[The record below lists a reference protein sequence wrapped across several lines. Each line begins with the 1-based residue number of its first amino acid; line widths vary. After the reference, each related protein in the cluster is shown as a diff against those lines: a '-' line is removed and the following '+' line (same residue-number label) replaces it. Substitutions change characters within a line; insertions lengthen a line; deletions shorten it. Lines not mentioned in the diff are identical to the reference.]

1 MDQLN
6 VQLWVKMEPFLVGV
20 LQLPPPSKFSMH
32 YLRKMS
38 SYVRTRANDG
48 CYPRLSWAMWKHIA
62 CGKLQL
68 TENLAWLYFEVFDSL
83 VERTA
88 EERLEWAETMC
99 SCKSMEEYEKLKSTL
114 SVDTLQFLLFL
125 YIQQL
130 NKVSLRSAVMGDEWP
145 GPRIRSSPEF
155 SGKSICQYK
164 NWDDYSHLSFILTH
178 LADLLELLLDP
189 DQLTVSCHSTHTSL
203 LPLEAIQALSFLI
216 EGTVDKNRTV
226 YLLHE
231 LALWN
236 PLQANSGY
244 SKISKTFSLHKLQ
257 AWLKYSLILN
267 PFGASACIKSGKKL
281 AWAQQV
287 EGTTKRTK
295 VACSPYTAPEGHR
308 MVVMSQVYRQTL
320 AKSSETLVGA
330 HVKINQCNESFI
342 YLLSSLRSVT
352 IEKCRNST
360 FVLGPV
366 QMAIHV
372 QSCDNLK
379 VIAIS
384 YRLSISSTSSCTF
397 HILTPTRPLI
407 LSGNQGLILAP
418 FHTHYPMLEDHM
430 AQTGLATIPN
440 NWDNPMVMN
449 AETSDTASTWQLQS
463 PHEFY
468 VFVIPFEMDGDTM
481 EIPGG
486 LPSVYKKAM
495 NHREQ
500 RIQIWQKA
508 VKEASLTR
516 EQRKQFQA
524 LVEHKFNEW
533 LIQTGNRQQLDSLV
547 PPTAGSKQVAA

>member
-6 VQLWVKMEPFLVGV
+6 VQLWVRMEPFLVGV

-38 SYVRTRANDG
+38 SYVRTRSNDD
-48 CYPRLSWAMWKHIA
+48 CYPRLSWTMWKHIA

-68 TENLAWLYFEVFDSL
+68 PENLAWLYFEVFDSL
-83 VERTA
+83 VKRTA
-88 EERLEWAETMC
+88 EERLEWAEATC
-99 SCKSMEEYEKLKSTL
+99 SCKSMEEYEKLKNTL

-130 NKVSLRSAVMGDEWP
+130 NKVSLRRSVVGDEWP
-145 GPRIRSSPEF
+145 SLRMRSLSPEF
-155 SGKSICQYK
+155 SGKSTCQYK
-164 NWDDYSHLSFILTH
+164 NWDDYNHLSFILTH

-189 DQLTVSCHSTHTSL
+189 DQLTISCHSTHTSL

-216 EGTVDKNRTV
+216 EGMVDKNRTV
-226 YLLHE
+226 YLLHD

-244 SKISKTFSLHKLQ
+244 SKISKTFSLNKLQ
-257 AWLKYSLILN
+257 AWLKYSLVLN
-267 PFGASACIKSGKKL
+267 PFGVSACIKSGKKL

-287 EGTTKRTK
+287 EGTTKRAK
-295 VACSPYTAPEGHR
+295 VACNPYTAPEGHR

-342 YLLSSLRSVT
+342 YLLSPLRSVT

-372 QSCDNLK
+372 QSCENMK
-379 VIAIS
+379 
-384 YRLSISSTSSCTF
+384 
-397 HILTPTRPLI
+397 
-407 LSGNQGLILAP
+407 
-418 FHTHYPMLEDHM
+418 
-430 AQTGLATIPN
+430 
-440 NWDNPMVMN
+440 
-449 AETSDTASTWQLQS
+449 
-463 PHEFY
+463 
-468 VFVIPFEMDGDTM
+468 MDGDTT

-486 LPSVYKKAM
+486 LPSLYQKAM

-500 RIQIWQKA
+500 RIQIWQKT
-508 VKEASLTR
+508 VKEAGLTR

-524 LVEHKFNEW
+524 VVEHKFNEW

-547 PPTAGSKQVAA
+547 PPTAGSRQVAG